1 MSEPTISFVI
11 PHKGRENLLQ
21 ETINSISLQD
31 YDLSLIEVIVVTQ
44 NEKLSDN
51 TLVFDRQLPL
61 SVFARP
67 VTETISALR
76 NYGAEHASGEY
87 LAFLDA
93 DVYISKNWT
102 KRMLDEL
109 HADENRVI
117 VSGIQE
123 NSRNANSLEKI
134 RTALN
139 NMNMDCYVDSLHGAN
154 LFLRFATFRA
164 TDGFP
169 VELRTCEDV
178 HFTSAASRM
187 GSLYITSGATFIHL
201 GEDRDYPVMFK
212 KEIWRGLS
220 NLHSYR
226 GRRVPMREI
235 PSLAIP
241 VILMP
246 IFLLGIVLSLLG
258 LYTPSLVAI
267 LLVATPVVLYSIRL
281 YKNPAGHNIKFTDL
295 LAFYT
300 VYFAARSIGSYKGL
314 MNSLIKRQV

>member
-31 YDLSLIEVIVVTQ
+31 YDRSLIEIIVVTQ
-44 NEKLSDN
+44 NENLSEK
-51 TLVFDRQLPL
+51 TLVFDHQLSL
-61 SVFARP
+61 SVFTRP

-76 NYGAEHASGEY
+76 NCGAQHASGEY

-93 DVYISKNWT
+93 DVYISQNWI
-102 KRMLDEL
+102 KCMLDEL
-109 HADENRVI
+109 QADENRVI

-134 RTALN
+134 RTAMN
-139 NMNMDCYVDSLHGAN
+139 NMNKDCYVDSLNGAN
-154 LFLRFATFRA
+154 LFLRLATFRS
-164 TDGFP
+164 TGGFP
-169 VELRTCEDV
+169 AELHTCEDV
-178 HFTSAASRM
+178 HFTSAASKM

-201 GEDRDYPVMFK
+201 GEDRDYPGMFK

-226 GRRVPMREI
+226 GRRVPLREI

-246 IFLLGIVLSLLG
+246 LFLLGIVLSLYG
-258 LYTPSLVAI
+258 LYMPSLVAI
-267 LLVATPVVLYSIRL
+267 LMVATPVVLYSIRL
-281 YKNPAGHNIKFTDL
+281 HRNLSDQSIRFTDL

-314 MNSLIKRQV
+314 MKRQV